1 MILTL
6 KLKINLKSLT
16 KKFKTK
22 RLRKMNNSLI
32 NLVTSQ
38 SKFKKIKTLYQ
49 VMSKWKKVSL
59 IRMNKIQ
66 IKILTRMK

>member
-59 IRMNKIQ
+59 ICMNKIQ